1 MFAWKIT
8 AVWTVSYNPFL
19 GKSIMT
25 SAWKSFFKWENSSVW
40 LVIGVT
46 FFCRGLMQTQLE
58 IPKGNRAIWSPSSAQ
73 LNEGP

>member
-1 MFAWKIT
+1 
-8 AVWTVSYNPFL
+8 
-19 GKSIMT
+19 MT